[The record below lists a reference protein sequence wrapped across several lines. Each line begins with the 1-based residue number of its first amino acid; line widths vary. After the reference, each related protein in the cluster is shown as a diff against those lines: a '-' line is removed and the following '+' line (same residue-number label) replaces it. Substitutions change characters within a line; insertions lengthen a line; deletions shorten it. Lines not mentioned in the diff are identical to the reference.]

1 MDKLISLLEEIISD
15 IAFSGTNEIRTD
27 VLSRLYTAQ
36 KLCRE
41 LNMSAGEQLCSR
53 RTECASEHNS
63 EEAAI
68 ILCRLCCYTEC
79 LSGLQG

>member
-1 MDKLISLLEEIISD
+1 MDKLISLLEEIIAD

-27 VLSRLYTAQ
+27 ILSKIIAAK
-36 KLCRE
+36 KLCKE
-41 LNMSAGEQLCSR
+41 LNMSFGEKLCSR
-53 RTECASEHNS
+53 LTECAAEHNS
-63 EEAAI
+63 EKAAV